1 MKKAHPAEQREAG
14 VGGAVGE
21 GGAKEAKEGQ
31 LGERKEPTNTQET
44 GCGCITLQ
52 VSLRPK

>member
-1 MKKAHPAEQREAG
+1 MKKAHPAGQREAG
-14 VGGAVGE
+14 GGGAVGA
-21 GGAKEAKEGQ
+21 GGAKEAKETQ
-31 LGERKEPTNTQET
+31 LGERKEPTNTRET